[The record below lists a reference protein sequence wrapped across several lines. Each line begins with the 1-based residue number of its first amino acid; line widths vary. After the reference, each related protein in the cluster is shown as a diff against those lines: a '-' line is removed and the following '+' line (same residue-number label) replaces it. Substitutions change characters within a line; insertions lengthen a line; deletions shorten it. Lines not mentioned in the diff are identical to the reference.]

1 MPTFAATTSMRPI
14 SVFFLL
20 LIAMAACRQDDPT
33 PPDLRARIDSV
44 ALRVEALRGQRFTQP
59 VQGRY
64 VAREDLLRVYD
75 SASFEEI
82 DPADSAWDR
91 MLWSLGFVDSLGVL
105 DGAADS
111 VDQASI
117 LAFYSRG
124 VLWVVDDMR
133 DSAELDVT
141 IAHELVHALQDQR
154 WNLARLYRDN
164 RGLDGRL
171 SLQYLLEGEARLL
184 ETLWAR
190 DLKDPA
196 AALELF
202 PHLPMEH
209 FRDSLRDGDGLE
221 PELVTL
227 PTFHPYEQG
236 ARALAWM
243 FAKHGGWAAVDEWF
257 REVPPTS
264 CFLHPE
270 SLCVHEAD
278 LALDPVVQMPPDW
291 RPLRDGRVGEH
302 YLNILFSL
310 WGASSEWI
318 PPGALKAESLL
329 YEPWQDPGPDA
340 TVDGWRGDSFRIWR
354 DDSGN
359 LALAWRTSW
368 RDSAAAERF
377 LQAYQRV
384 MVKKL
389 RDDEIVSRRPGLG
402 LFRDAQ
408 AGVWDRVERFGSEV
422 WIAEGMTTREP
433 FRFRSPPAASP
444 RSSIHPAAARR

>member
-1 MPTFAATTSMRPI
+1 MRSI
-14 SVFFLL
+14 SVLFLL

-33 PPDLRARIDSV
+33 PPDLRVRIDSI
-44 ALRVEALRGQRFTQP
+44 ALRVGLLRGQSFSEP

-64 VAREDLLRVYD
+64 LAREDLLRVYD
-75 SASFEEI
+75 SASFEEA

-111 VDQASI
+111 VDEASI

-154 WNLARLYRDN
+154 WNLARLYREN

-184 ETLWAR
+184 ETLWSR
-190 DLKDPA
+190 HLKDPA
-196 AALELF
+196 EALGLF
-202 PHLPMEH
+202 PPLPLEH
-209 FRDSLRDGDGLE
+209 FRDSLRNGDGLE
-221 PELVTL
+221 PELITL

-236 ARALAWM
+236 ARALAWR
-243 FAKHGGWAAVDEWF
+243 FAKEGGWNAVDEWF
-257 REVPPTS
+257 RQVPPTS

-270 SLCVHEAD
+270 SVCVHDAD
-278 LALDPVVQMPPDW
+278 LDLDSVVEMPSGW
-291 RPLRDGRVGEH
+291 RALRDGRVGEH

-310 WGASSEWI
+310 WRSSAEWI

-329 YEPWQDPGPDA
+329 HEPWRDPGPDGA
-340 TVDGWRGDSFRIWR
+340 VEGWRGDRFRIWR

-389 RDDEIVSRRPGLG
+389 RDDRIVRRSPGLG
-402 LFRDAQ
+402 LFRDVE

-422 WIAEGMTTREP
+422 WIAEGMATREP
-433 FRFRSPPAASP
+433 FRFSRPPEANEKQA
-444 RSSIHPAAARR
+444 RHPAAARH

>member
-1 MPTFAATTSMRPI
+1 MRSI
-14 SVFFLL
+14 SVLFFLA
-20 LIAMAACRQDDPT
+20 IAMAACRQDDPT
-33 PPDLRARIDSV
+33 PPDLRVRIDSI
-44 ALRVEALRGQRFTQP
+44 ALRVEKLRGQRFAEP

-64 VAREDLLRVYD
+64 LAREDLLRVYD
-75 SASFEEI
+75 SASFEEP

-91 MLWSLGFVDSLGVL
+91 MLWSLGFVDSLGGMDNV
-105 DGAADS
+105 ADS
-111 VDQASI
+111 VDEASI

-133 DSAELDVT
+133 DSEELDVT

-154 WNLARLYRDN
+154 WNLARLYREN

-184 ETLWAR
+184 ETMWAR
-190 DLKDPA
+190 NLKDPA
-196 AALELF
+196 EALGLF
-202 PHLPMEH
+202 PPLPLEH

-221 PELVTL
+221 PELITL

-236 ARALAWM
+236 ARALAWR
-243 FAKHGGWAAVDEWF
+243 FAKEGWWNAVDEWF
-257 REVPPTS
+257 RLPPPTS

-270 SLCVHEAD
+270 SVCVHDAD
-278 LALDPVVQMPPDW
+278 LDLAPLVEMPSGW

-302 YLNILFSL
+302 YLDILFSL
-310 WGASSEWI
+310 WRSSAEWI
-318 PPGALKAESLL
+318 PPGALKAGSLL
-329 YEPWQDPGPDA
+329 HEPWRDPGPDGA
-340 TVDGWRGDSFRIWR
+340 VDGWRGDGFRIWR
-354 DDSGN
+354 DDSGS

-377 LQAYQRV
+377 LQAYQRI

-389 RDDEIVSRRPGLG
+389 RDDRIVLRGPGLG
-402 LFRDAQ
+402 LFQDAQ

-422 WIAEGMTTREP
+422 WIAEGMATLEP
-433 FRFRSPPAASP
+433 FRFSRPPEPNGKHS
-444 RSSIHPAAARR
+444 RHPAAARH